1 MPRWISTVSSQV
13 ASEKAASDRQT
24 VTGYLLDTNIL
35 LLAMSAPERLSPAV
49 RTAIESGPNVLS
61 VVSYWE
67 VVLKASKGKLVEVGD
82 PRVWWETALADFAA
96 TALPL
101 RSVHVAGIYT
111 LQAIHQDP
119 FDRAL
124 IAQATVEGLSLV
136 TTDRVIGEYAGE
148 RFTVVQ

>member
-1 MPRWISTVSSQV
+1 L
-13 ASEKAASDRQT
+13 
-24 VTGYLLDTNIL
+24 TGYLLDTNIL

-49 RTAIESGPNVLS
+49 RTAIEAGPNVLS

-82 PRVWWETALADFAA
+82 PRAWWQTALSDFAA
-96 TALPL
+96 TAMPL
-101 RSVHVAGIYT
+101 RSVHVAEIFN

-124 IAQATVEGLSLV
+124 IAQATAEDLTLV
-136 TTDRVIGEYAGE
+136 TTDSVIGEYAGE
-148 RFTVVQ
+148 RFTPLLN